1 MAQYTVKHNQNIFD
15 ISIELYG
22 SIEGIFDLLIS
33 NPKLSMASQ
42 LKKGDILECHPSDF
56 ILNDGIVQQLKQQN
70 MFVQNGC
77 RHVYYKNVQEQL
89 RVLLFLPPEYE
100 YTTFCLS
107 GDGTLLIDWGDNSD
121 IEPVILDSK
130 EKNISHYFNNTILKE
145 REIRFYGDFN
155 IKTWKQVDINTLI
168 EPITPI
174 IVDEFYA
181 PDFHQSLVGL
191 YLFQGTIVVNM
202 QGAHISD
209 LSPILHM
216 SLQELDLTGATY
228 DSVKIL
234 DQYLCNLVSNYQNR
248 RNCVVKLTT
257 EPGVEG
263 MEAINTIIN
272 EPSWNESGAWKF
284 IINDKIY
291 TYNG

>member
-70 MFVQNGC
+70 MSVQNGC